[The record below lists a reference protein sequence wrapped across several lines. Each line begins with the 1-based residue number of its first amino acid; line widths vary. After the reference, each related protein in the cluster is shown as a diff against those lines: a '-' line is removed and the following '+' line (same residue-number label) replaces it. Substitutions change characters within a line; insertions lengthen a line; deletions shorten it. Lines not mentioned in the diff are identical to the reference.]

1 MNIQSGTIAS
11 VEKQQEW
18 SSNRGVFQK
27 WQVFLKTGE
36 MWYFNTVKGNDFR
49 YGVGETITFQVKNE
63 QHRNASLVQQQQTNY
78 QPQQTY
84 NAGAEKS
91 QEKPSKDLIIM
102 RQSMLKAAV
111 DYHGNNHMGDFATE
125 EDVINTARKF
135 VNFINNG

>member
-78 QPQQTY
+78 QPQPTF
-84 NAGAEKS
+84 NAGAERS

-111 DYHGNNHMGDFATE
+111 DYHGYEATE

>member
-1 MNIQSGTIAS
+1 MNIKSGTIQS
-11 VEKQQEW
+11 VEKQSEW

-36 MWYFNTVKGNDFR
+36 MWYFNTMKGNDFR
-49 YGVGETITFQVKNE
+49 YGVGDTITFQVKNE
-63 QHRNASLVQQQQTNY
+63 QHRNASLVQQAPEQY
-78 QPQQTY
+78 QKPAY
-84 NAGAEKS
+84 S
-91 QEKPSKDLIIM
+91 QSSENSNEKPSKDLIIM